1 MWANTCRILQKSEVV
16 PRTLGYMKFNS
27 RALSTLRLFTFYTEK
42 LFSQR
47 FVQVG
52 IKKSLIM
59 SVKRSDC
66 PFTPIKL
73 SKAASSTQTELQD
86 GGEELQMISVF
97 LLRNLIQLCEQ
108 SRVLLFADRSFS
120 MDSNVCRDIDSLKET
135 STLEANGRLIV
146 GNIAVF
152 QITVESP
159 AMRYQF

>member
-1 MWANTCRILQKSEVV
+1 MWAKTCRILQKREVL
-16 PRTLGYMKFNS
+16 PRTLGNKKFNS
-27 RALSTLRLFTFYTEK
+27 RALRTPRLFTIYTEK

-86 GGEELQMISVF
+86 GGEELQMISAFSTRKFDTTLWTKPGTFILWQIVF
-97 LLRNLIQLCEQ
+97 DGFKHLSRCWHFKGNLELKC
-108 SRVLLFADRSFS
+108 VKAWLF
-120 MDSNVCRDIDSLKET
+120 I
-135 STLEANGRLIV
+135 IWWP
-146 GNIAVF
+146 
-152 QITVESP
+152 P
-159 AMRYQF
+159 AKKSIWINFF